1 MRTTG
6 VTTMVVPDGEC
17 PTGVVRGDP
26 CGCKCLCAREGS
38 PGTTKTYTCMR
49 FLHSLSVGKR
59 PRSENGFIDCEI
71 EIDFLSE
78 SSQPSKKMH
87 EHALYSA

>member
-1 MRTTG
+1 MIFRKHEFGYFREKLLKRVGGLARTPAEVCMRTTG

-17 PTGVVRGDP
+17 LTGVSPGTP

-49 FLHSLSVGKR
+49 TLIFTKTLR
-59 PRSENGFIDCEI
+59 
-71 EIDFLSE
+71 
-78 SSQPSKKMH
+78 
-87 EHALYSA
+87 

>member
-17 PTGVVRGDP
+17 EGVAKDP

-49 FLHSLSVGKR
+49 TLIFTKTLR
-59 PRSENGFIDCEI
+59 
-71 EIDFLSE
+71 
-78 SSQPSKKMH
+78 
-87 EHALYSA
+87 